1 MQKFPVPFRFVYNL
15 FCPPFSASARNE
27 TSVQRLP
34 IVQQKQAICAQS
46 SIATPPLED
55 DVEDDLSRTGALVL
69 LRNDCGVFFTGCL
82 ASLDGDGD
90 GDDKS
95 LARRGFDS
103 WASMAVAVADDDGFD
118 SFFSFALASLRSLS
132 CSAPLIFCLSLLCTI
147 MARSP
152 RYSISTS
159 QIKRLCDSPHFSWV
173 PFALRGM
180 QFHLESREA
189 CKAISPS

>member
-1 MQKFPVPFRFVYNL
+1 
-15 FCPPFSASARNE
+15 
-27 TSVQRLP
+27 
-34 IVQQKQAICAQS
+34 
-46 SIATPPLED
+46 
-55 DVEDDLSRTGALVL
+55 VEDDLSRTGALVL

-95 LARRGFDS
+95 HVRRGFDS
-103 WASMAVAVADDDGFD
+103 WASIAVADDDGFG

-159 QIKRLCDSPHFSWV
+159 QIIGLCDSPHFSWV
-173 PFALRGM
+173 PFALQGM
-180 QFHLESREA
+180 QFHPESREA